1 MNRRDFFRIL
11 GASTGA
17 ALATACD
24 QKVANK
30 LVSQIA
36 APKVL
41 PGEAEFVRS
50 TCRECPAGCGVLA
63 KVRDGRPIKL
73 EGDPDHPLNRGALC
87 MRGQAALSRVYHPS
101 RLRTPQLRSSN
112 GEFQSISWDEAF
124 AILNGALGKNTV
136 DRRHVFLSERTTGSA
151 SGLIDDFCQKRN
163 IERLP
168 EFELYS
174 QAAVRQANALVFG
187 RHALPIY
194 SVKEADLLITF
205 GADVIE
211 TFLNPVQFA
220 QDLAAAKLKWIHVEP
235 HLSLTGINADERLVV
250 RAGSEAWLLAFLA
263 GELGITADQAAEQTG
278 LKPERISEL
287 ANRLKHAQHPLV
299 IAGGTATATE
309 NGALAA
315 VCAAILQQTH
325 RTPLTWADDDHVGS
339 LTDIAELE
347 QQLAAGKVSVAF
359 FNNVDPVSYRPTFG
373 VALGKA
379 AFRVGFGD
387 SLNATLAGCDL
398 VLPLSHALEID
409 GAVQPFGNT
418 QSLSDILAKLGATAR
433 PPRSAIVSDAGDIRG
448 FLANSKLVPAG
459 RPERTLIITPSIRTY
474 DGRSAD
480 LPLLSEI
487 PDPLTT
493 VTYGAWI
500 TVSEP
505 DAKSL
510 GLKDGSVVDIAV
522 GGKNF
527 QLPARLMPAQP
538 TGVFT
543 VQRPFLQG
551 ATLPITAAGEE
562 LAVWPITTLTVPA
575 VAAVALPFLSGGM
588 HAEGRGIVPG
598 LEHKHDQEH
607 EHTHEPAAE
616 HVNKTL
622 YPKHEHKNY
631 RWGMAIDLERCTGCG
646 ACVAACYVENN
657 IPLVGRDEHVAGRE
671 MAWLRI
677 EPFVNETGEFEMLPM
692 MCQQCDNAPCEPV
705 CPVNA
710 TYHNP
715 EGLNAQVYNRC
726 VGTRYCS
733 NNCPYKVRRFNWI
746 DHPVAQ
752 PLDLMFNPDVSKR
765 PKGVMEK
772 CTFCVQR
779 VVRAKDHAKDEQR
792 LVHDGEVTTACA
804 QTCPAQAIVFGNMLD
819 ETSQVYRASKS
830 ERTYRA
836 LEELGVEPAVY
847 YLKAQRES

>member
-24 QKVANK
+24 QKVPSK
-30 LVSQIA
+30 LVSQLTT
-36 APKVL
+36 PKVL
-41 PGEAEFVRS
+41 PGESESVRS

-73 EGDPDHPLNRGALC
+73 EGDPENPLNRGALC
-87 MRGQAALSRVYHPS
+87 MRGQAALSRFYHPN
-101 RLRTPQLRSSN
+101 RLRTPQQRDAVT
-112 GEFQSISWDEAF
+112 GEFRPLEWEA
-124 AILNGALGKNTV
+124 ALATLASVLGKASP
-136 DRRHVFLSERTTGSA
+136 DRQPIFLSNRSTGTVS
-151 SGLIDDFCQKRN
+151 SLIDDFCQKRN
-163 IERLP
+163 IDRRP
-168 EFELYS
+168 DFELYS
-174 QAAVRQANALVFG
+174 HAALRQANALVFG
-187 RHALPIY
+187 RHSLPVY
-194 SVKEADLLITF
+194 DVKQADLLITF
-205 GADVIE
+205 GADLIE

-220 QDLAAAKLKWIHVEP
+220 QDLAVAKLKWIHVEP
-235 HLSLTGINADERLVV
+235 HLSLTGVNADERMVV
-250 RAGSEAWLLAFLA
+250 YPGSEAWLLAFLA
-263 GELGITADQAAEQTG
+263 GELGVTAAQAADQTG
-278 LKPERISEL
+278 LKASRITEL
-287 ANRLKHAQHPLV
+287 AHRLKQAKRPLV
-299 IAGGTATATE
+299 IVGGVATATE
-309 NGALAA
+309 NGVLAA
-315 VCAAILQQTH
+315 VLGAALQQTH
-325 RTPLTWADDDHVGS
+325 RMPISWAEDDRVGS
-339 LTDIAELE
+339 LTDLIDLE
-347 QQLAAGKVSVAF
+347 QQLTAGKVSVAF
-359 FNNVDPVSYRPTFG
+359 FHNVDPVNFRPSFG
-373 VALGKA
+373 AALGKA
-379 AFRVGFGD
+379 TFRVGFGD
-387 SLNATLAGCDL
+387 MLNSTLAGCDL

-409 GAVQPFGNT
+409 GAAKPFGDT
-418 QSLSDILAKLGATAR
+418 RSLAEILQKLGATVRPAR
-433 PPRSAIVSDAGDIRG
+433 QSVLSDPGDVRSY
-448 FLANSKLVPAG
+448 LANAKLLPAL
-459 RPERTLIITPSIRTY
+459 RAETALVSTPSIRTY

-493 VTYGAWI
+493 MTYGAWVTI
-500 TVSEP
+500 SES
-505 DAKSL
+505 DATAL
-510 GLKDGSVVDIAV
+510 GLKDGGVVDFAV
-522 GGKNF
+522 GGKSF
-527 QLPARLMPAQP
+527 QLPVRLMPAHP
-538 TGVFT
+538 TGVLT
-543 VQRPFLQG
+543 VYRQFLQG
-551 ATLPITAAGEE
+551 ITLPVTAAGEE
-562 LAVWPITTLTVPA
+562 LAVAAIKLSVPA
-575 VAAVALPFLSGGM
+575 VPAIALPFLSGGM

-598 LEHKHDQEH
+598 LEHKHDHDH
-607 EHTHEPAAE
+607 EHEPAAE

-671 MAWLRI
+671 MSWLRI
-677 EPFVNETGEFEMLPM
+677 EPFVNESGEFEMLPM

-779 VVRAKDHAKDEQR
+779 VVRAKDHAKDEHR

-819 ETSQVYRASKS
+819 EQSQVSRASKS